1 MNVFFF
7 LYLLLQ
13 FFLKVSRVFGNFFQK
28 IKKKKNGHRGGLSR
42 TRGRGDAGTRG
53 LPLPVSPC
61 LRVPMSPLLVGRTV
75 TVIFVGI
82 VEAVFGAEEQAAYGK
97 QDG

>member
-13 FFLKVSRVFGNFFQK
+13 FFLKVSRVFGNFFQ
-28 IKKKKNGHRGGLSR
+28 KKNGHRGGLSR

-75 TVIFVGI
+75 TVIVVGI
-82 VEAVFGAEEQAAYGK
+82 VEAVFGAKEQAAYGK
-97 QDG
+97 EDC